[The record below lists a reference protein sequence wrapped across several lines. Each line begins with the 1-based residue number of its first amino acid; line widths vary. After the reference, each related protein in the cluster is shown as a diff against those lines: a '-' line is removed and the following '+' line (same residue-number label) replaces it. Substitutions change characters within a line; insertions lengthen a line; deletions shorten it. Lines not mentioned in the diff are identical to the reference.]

1 MIKIHDVHDLKKKND
16 GLSSRN
22 SGEKF
27 YIAEKSPLENCVMVQ
42 MHIPSHSI
50 MPHPANM
57 LIPPLSAHKS
67 LLPRKKYSDYTCGHS
82 HKS

>member
-27 YIAEKSPLENCVMVQ
+27 YIAEKSPLENCYG
-42 MHIPSHSI
+42 PN
-50 MPHPANM
+50 AY
-57 LIPPLSAHKS
+57 S
-67 LLPRKKYSDYTCGHS
+67 LTLHHATPC
-82 HKS
+82 